1 MHPLRGAIDATC
13 EKQPPPKKRPAS
25 MDATANFSLRFTRAS
40 ESKVQTNDQVLSRQ
54 TLQRI
59 STRISLISLTLG
71 FWVFA
76 VLIFINRH
84 QAELNGLSGGS
95 AVA

>member
-1 MHPLRGAIDATC
+1 
-13 EKQPPPKKRPAS
+13 
-25 MDATANFSLRFTRAS
+25 MDVTSNFSLGFDPVLD
-40 ESKVQTNDQVLSRQ
+40 SKVETTDSLFSRQ

-59 STRISLISLTLG
+59 STGLSLICLAFG

-84 QAELNGLSGGS
+84 QQT
-95 AVA
+95 